1 MTGFIKGLFRSKP
14 KAEVV
19 EMQETEI
26 AELPQKRGAY
36 YLAPDDA
43 KTFGNLEY
51 MRSEKVIR
59 RSFPKAKL
67 GKDNEVIRRI
77 SATGMI
83 KELENALENA
93 LPSLNGV
100 ASNGAVTNQANGK
113 AEPTAPSRSETEDR
127 RRLDSSMDIFRNMAK
142 DMKR

>member
-19 EMQETEI
+19 ETQETEI
-26 AELPQKRGAY
+26 AELPQKPGAY
-36 YLAPDDA
+36 YLDPDDA

-67 GKDNEVIRRI
+67 GIDNEVIRRI
-77 SATGMI
+77 SATGMA
-83 KELENALENA
+83 KELENALESV
-93 LPSLNGV
+93 LPSLNGA
-100 ASNGAVTNQANGK
+100 ASNGTVTNQTNGK
-113 AEPTAPSRSETEDR
+113 TQPTAPSRSEIDDR
-127 RRLDSSMDIFRNMAK
+127 RRLDSSMDIFRNMAR

>member
-14 KAEVV
+14 KAEAV
-19 EMQETEI
+19 ETQETEI
-26 AELPQKRGAY
+26 AELPQKPGAY

-83 KELENALENA
+83 KELENAS
-93 LPSLNGV
+93 PSLNGAV
-100 ASNGAVTNQANGK
+100 SNGAVINQVNGK
-113 AEPTAPSRSETEDR
+113 SQPTAPSRSETEDR
-127 RRLDSSMDIFRNMAK
+127 RRLDSSMDIFRNMAR